1 MGRGNLI
8 MKSLM
13 GLGGLVASGALIA
26 ATGAA
31 GEPRLAI
38 SQAVARVTIV
48 PENRQ
53 DISVSIIRAN
63 PRFPLSV
70 MRFGDAVMVK
80 GNLGGRSANCNGAFG
95 HRRVEVFGLGSV
107 TDDDMPQ
114 VVVHTPMKVTLKA
127 DGAVFG
133 VVGRG
138 AGVTLSNAGC
148 GDWAVAN
155 QAGPLRV
162 SLAGSGDLHAGGAG
176 ATELSL
182 SGSSDVFMGAAHGGL
197 AAKISGSGD
206 VTADEVDGPFQANV
220 TGSGDVKVRGGAV
233 SEMKV
238 AVAGSGDVRF
248 GGVAQTLDASIA
260 GSGDVSAAKV
270 TGLVTKHIAGS
281 GDVSIGH

>member
-1 MGRGNLI
+1 M
-8 MKSLM
+8 MSAHM
-13 GLGGLVASGALIA
+13 VFGGLAASIALLA

-31 GEPRLAI
+31 AEPKLAI

-48 PENRQ
+48 PEDRT
-53 DISVSIIRAN
+53 DIAVAIIRNN

-80 GNLGGRSANCNGAFG
+80 GNLGGRSANCNGMFG

-107 TDDDMPQ
+107 TDNDIPE
-114 VVVHTPMKVTLKA
+114 VVIHTPMKVTLKA

-133 VVGRG
+133 AVGRG
-138 AGVTLSNAGC
+138 AGVTISNAGC

-155 QAGPLRV
+155 QSGPLRV
-162 SLAGSGDLHAGGAG
+162 SLAGSGDLHAGAAA
-176 ATELSL
+176 ATEVSL

-197 AAKISGSGD
+197 TARISGSGD
-206 VTADEVDGPFQANV
+206 VTADEVDGPLQANI

-248 GGVAQTLDASIA
+248 GGVAGSLDASVA
-260 GSGDVSAAKV
+260 GSGDVSAARV

-281 GDVSIGH
+281 GDVTVGH